1 MKSIVLFFVFISLCV
16 LHVSAQL
23 NTYIKGINPKN
34 TIEQQPVVVSV
45 GLQSSSELSRVELFY
60 RQFGQSDFRSLEMRL
75 LRDSAVTEIP
85 ANEIIPPFIEV
96 YVVATNQNGTSE
108 TFPME
113 NPQINPARISVD
125 LKPKYES
132 EIIILSP
139 EEGENIKEGE
149 TYISLSFVYA
159 DSIVDKSKT
168 KIQLNGIDLSDK
180 IVFFDDLLIVPPEA
194 IPSTALLGG
203 ASLSVQTF
211 TTDGAPYSTLQRGFN
226 VLTTQQA
233 EQIENAFQG
242 YGNAQAESR
251 NENIKGSKK
260 TYSRLDARTFG
271 TYAKI
276 LKATAQLTLS
286 SEEKPENQPQ
296 NRYYLGIDAQYAK
309 LGLGDAYP
317 RFPYSVMDGRRLRGF
332 TFDLLLGGFNL
343 NVASGELIRKVQF
356 NDTISTYKRKM
367 LIVRPNFG
375 TGEKFKWGFTFMK
388 AKDDYNPT
396 VVSRIRPQEN
406 AVFGTDL
413 FVAFDDR
420 RIEFSAQ
427 SALSLNNVDISTAP
441 FTRDSIDSA
450 IVRGTFP
457 KSDGDNLKRFLPYFE
472 KIITANENLVPINPI
487 GGTSLVYETGLTFN
501 YFGNYL
507 KFSYLFHGKDYSSAG
522 ASSLRKDIQ
531 GFNLTDRIRLLEN
544 RLFVT
549 GSYEQLRNNTSG
561 SEVATT
567 SYNTMNASVSYYPSG
582 NLPNVTIGYGLNKN
596 SNPLNSDTTNKNSVE
611 KQIALRALN
620 DRTNR
625 YFLQTSYDFNYWG
638 RHNAAFNLDLSD
650 KTDNT
655 IKQQEISTFNTS
667 VLFSTV
673 HDLRLEST
681 VGFAVSSL
689 TFPQF
694 NSLTQ
699 TTEQSSLSYQT
710 ISVSGRYKIF
720 EDILRLNATFSP
732 TFGDFA
738 RTMFESSLLYSITQH
753 QSAVLQFQFIVNSSS
768 VLSATV
774 TSRNDSYISLL
785 YRIDF

>member
-1 MKSIVLFFVFISLCV
+1 
-16 LHVSAQL
+16 
-23 NTYIKGINPKN
+23 
-34 TIEQQPVVVSV
+34 
-45 GLQSSSELSRVELFY
+45 
-60 RQFGQSDFRSLEMRL
+60 
-75 LRDSAVTEIP
+75 
-85 ANEIIPPFIEV
+85 
-96 YVVATNQNGTSE
+96 
-108 TFPME
+108 
-113 NPQINPARISVD
+113 
-125 LKPKYES
+125 
-132 EIIILSP
+132 
-139 EEGENIKEGE
+139 
-149 TYISLSFVYA
+149 
-159 DSIVDKSKT
+159 
-168 KIQLNGIDLSDK
+168 
-180 IVFFDDLLIVPPEA
+180 
-194 IPSTALLGG
+194 
-203 ASLSVQTF
+203 
-211 TTDGAPYSTLQRGFN
+211 
-226 VLTTQQA
+226 
-233 EQIENAFQG
+233 
-242 YGNAQAESR
+242 
-251 NENIKGSKK
+251 
-260 TYSRLDARTFG
+260 
-271 TYAKI
+271 
-276 LKATAQLTLS
+276 
-286 SEEKPENQPQ
+286 
-296 NRYYLGIDAQYAK
+296 
-309 LGLGDAYP
+309 
-317 RFPYSVMDGRRLRGF
+317 MDGRRLRGF

-343 NVASGELIRKVQF
+343 NVASGELIRKIQF
-356 NDTISTYKRKM
+356 NDTISAYKRKM

-413 FVAFDDR
+413 FVAFDYR

-596 SNPLNSDTTNKNSVE
+596 SNPLNSDTTAIKSDSTGIKNPVDI
-611 KQIALRALN
+611 QIALRALN

-638 RHNAAFNLDLSD
+638 RHNAAFNLDISD